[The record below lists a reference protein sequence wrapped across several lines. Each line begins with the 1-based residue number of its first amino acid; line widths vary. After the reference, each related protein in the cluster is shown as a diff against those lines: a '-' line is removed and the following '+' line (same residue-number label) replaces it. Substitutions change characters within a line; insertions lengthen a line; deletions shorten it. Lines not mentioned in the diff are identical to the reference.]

1 MTTNQ
6 KTRRSEN
13 RPKATV
19 PATLTS
25 VLGLLGLGGCGGG
38 SGDGRDTG
46 LNVSKETNALVLR
59 NQVAEYRDPEN
70 AITYAF
76 AKAQAITYFD
86 FNGDSLPE
94 VLTFPSNFTE
104 NTSIDIGVYRG
115 GESGFSHSTTL
126 LTEYRPLEFVRDT
139 IVADFNGDGREDV
152 ILVDQGWELNDRD
165 PNFFF
170 GGYLSLFLGD
180 GERLNFV
187 SDNDWLVDT
196 NTKSFNHIG
205 THGDIDGDGDIDF
218 AIASFGDG
226 LRVFLNN
233 GATVFDEL
241 SRAELGVYEDW
252 QGPSSVAHIVLG
264 NEPKLIASDYRTWDP
279 ADPAD
284 LPLVIGYQDGEFV
297 REGSLEKPY
306 SSSTVFMN
314 YGAADAYAQDLNND
328 GRDDF
333 ILIWET
339 ENTNNGIV
347 DEWSDTSGD
356 PQGNRYD
363 SIGLTDTVVSIYHQT
378 NDGQLVLNSTLPI
391 AAIGTPQLGFND
403 FNGDGYLDF
412 CTHSFGIT
420 NTNIHEA
427 IWINDG
433 SGRFK
438 NPDPLNITW
447 PYESW
452 KTVTGFFID
461 HDNDGDMDF
470 AGLDGIFPNPP
481 TRTTGENLLVWENQG
496 LEFTFDQWQE
506 RDILIT
512 MADFFGNA

>member
-1 MTTNQ
+1 MTTKQ
-6 KTRRSEN
+6 KTRRGEN
-13 RPKATV
+13 RPTATV

-38 SGDGRDTG
+38 SGDGGDTG
-46 LNVSKETNALVLR
+46 LNVSTETNALVLR

-115 GESGFSHSTTL
+115 GEAGFSHNTTL

-196 NTKSFNHIG
+196 NTKAFNHIG

-233 GATVFDEL
+233 GAAVFDEL
-241 SRAELGVYEDW
+241 SRAELGIYEDW

-363 SIGLTDTVVSIYHQT
+363 SIGLTDTIVSIYHQT

-391 AAIGTPQLGFND
+391 AAIGTPQLGFTD
-403 FNGDGYLDF
+403 FSGDGYLDF
-412 CTHSFGIT
+412 YTHSFGIT

-506 RDILIT
+506 QDILIT